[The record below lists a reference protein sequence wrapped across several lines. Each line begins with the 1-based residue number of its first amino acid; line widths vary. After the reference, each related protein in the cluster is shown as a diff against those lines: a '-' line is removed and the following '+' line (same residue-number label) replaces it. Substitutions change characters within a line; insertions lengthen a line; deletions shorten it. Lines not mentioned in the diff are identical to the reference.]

1 MWLGGERGNA
11 GDLLSFKPNTPHHWP
26 GIVNPSN
33 SCQAALSNLQKD
45 KGGVEQHIG
54 LSHLTS
60 LSIMFA
66 AVYHS
71 QWTQWSHTPD
81 WMRLHKMR
89 LDCLDMGEWS
99 DRRVIRSWLRSHS
112 RANTDTYNTQ
122 GHTWLIATSGL
133 KGNPP
138 PYFLGK
144 AGYDRIST
152 KDIFM
157 YSTQGEQLKD
167 EVFCFP
173 RAEKELKDRMV

>member
-81 WMRLHKMR
+81 WMRLHKIVVGLPWHGWVVR
-89 LDCLDMGEWS
+89 QKGHSILAEESQSSKHGHLQHTRAHVTDCNKWAQGYLLAFE
-99 DRRVIRSWLRSHS
+99 IKAFLRFTNSCYGFPLSHY
-112 RANTDTYNTQ
+112 R
-122 GHTWLIATSGL
+122 
-133 KGNPP
+133 
-138 PYFLGK
+138 
-144 AGYDRIST
+144 
-152 KDIFM
+152 
-157 YSTQGEQLKD
+157 E
-167 EVFCFP
+167 
-173 RAEKELKDRMV
+173 